1 MWFYRVSESN
11 DARLQALWNVVQ
23 QLPQSNLDN
32 LRYLVKFLALLS
44 QNQEVNSIIGAIKN
58 LGTWM
63 FRLDYLYKYDLNI
76 KWNLILM
83 AFKEAKLSRGFLHN
97 KNHDRST

>member
-44 QNQEVNSIIGAIKN
+44 QNQEVNSIIGAIKK

-63 FRLDYLYKYDLNI
+63 FCLDYL
-76 KWNLILM
+76 
-83 AFKEAKLSRGFLHN
+83 
-97 KNHDRST
+97 

>member
-1 MWFYRVSESN
+1 MWFSRVSESN

-44 QNQEVNSIIGAIKN
+44 QNQEVNSIIGAIKK

-63 FRLDYLYKYDLNI
+63 FRLDYL
-76 KWNLILM
+76 
-83 AFKEAKLSRGFLHN
+83 
-97 KNHDRST
+97 

>member
-1 MWFYRVSESN
+1 MWFCRVSESN

-44 QNQEVNSIIGAIKN
+44 QNQEVNSIIVFI
-58 LGTWM
+58 
-63 FRLDYLYKYDLNI
+63 I
-76 KWNLILM
+76 VIV
-83 AFKEAKLSRGFLHN
+83 LHYCIIVLLFIVTA
-97 KNHDRST
+97 SLVQ

>member
-44 QNQEVNSIIGAIKN
+44 QNQEVNSIICAIKK

-63 FRLDYLYKYDLNI
+63 FRLDYL
-76 KWNLILM
+76 
-83 AFKEAKLSRGFLHN
+83 
-97 KNHDRST
+97 

>member
-23 QLPQSNLDN
+23 QLPQPNLDN

-44 QNQEVNSIIGAIKN
+44 QNQEVNSIIGAIKK

-63 FRLDYLYKYDLNI
+63 FRLDYL
-76 KWNLILM
+76 
-83 AFKEAKLSRGFLHN
+83 
-97 KNHDRST
+97 

>member
-44 QNQEVNSIIGAIKN
+44 QNQEVNSIIGALKK

-63 FRLDYLYKYDLNI
+63 FHLDYITNMI
-76 KWNLILM
+76 WILS
-83 AFKEAKLSRGFLHN
+83 EI
-97 KNHDRST
+97 

>member
-1 MWFYRVSESN
+1 MWFSRVSESN

-44 QNQEVNSIIGAIKN
+44 QNREVNSIIGAIKK

-63 FRLDYLYKYDLNI
+63 FRLDYL
-76 KWNLILM
+76 
-83 AFKEAKLSRGFLHN
+83 
-97 KNHDRST
+97 